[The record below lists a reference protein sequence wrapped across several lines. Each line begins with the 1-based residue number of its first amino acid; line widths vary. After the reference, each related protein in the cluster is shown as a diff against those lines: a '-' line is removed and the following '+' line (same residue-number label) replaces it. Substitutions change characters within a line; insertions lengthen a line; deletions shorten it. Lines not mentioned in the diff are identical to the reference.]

1 MITSRQEERAQSS
14 LIPQLQAE
22 IDVRDADISS
32 LRSELSVLDSRYKDV
47 QAKLEDV
54 QKQSLILKEEYEKKV
69 AQAQESAEKKDSV
82 EMMTL
87 REANENLKVLLNGAE
102 TKYMRISNLNLELQK
117 KIDQLEQQSRMTM
130 DQV

>member
-1 MITSRQEERAQSS
+1 MSRQEERAQSS

-32 LRSELSVLDSRYKDV
+32 LHSELSVLDSRYKDV
-47 QAKLEDV
+47 QAKLEEV
-54 QKQSLILKEEYEKKV
+54 QKQASTLKEEYEKKV
-69 AQAQESAEKKDSV
+69 VQAQESAEKKDSV